1 MNPSGN
7 ELTPP
12 FPGDLPIEGF
22 FHAYIADEQHCS
34 HFQFIALEAQLG
46 KHLAGLAG
54 HAREFLAGLIVAL
67 SALLCAAVP
76 VFSGLILFRYLML
89 SAALVFFLQ
98 TIVYSARQVFL
109 AEPVNL
115 NKIVGAVCIFLHFD
129 RFVYFS
135 LVTLTTLGYADIA
148 PATPLAGILAT
159 LEAVVGVF
167 YIAILVAALV
177 GDFMATRKTHN

>member
-1 MNPSGN
+1 
-7 ELTPP
+7 
-12 FPGDLPIEGF
+12 
-22 FHAYIADEQHCS
+22 
-34 HFQFIALEAQLG
+34 
-46 KHLAGLAG
+46 
-54 HAREFLAGLIVAL
+54 
-67 SALLCAAVP
+67 
-76 VFSGLILFRYLML
+76 ML